1 MPVGSERDVRNAQGV
16 WEATSAHILKVLEQ
30 LDVVKEVIH
39 LKIKFQNVLL
49 QIICQ

>member
-30 LDVVKEVIH
+30 LDVVKEVI
-39 LKIKFQNVLL
+39 KFQNVLL